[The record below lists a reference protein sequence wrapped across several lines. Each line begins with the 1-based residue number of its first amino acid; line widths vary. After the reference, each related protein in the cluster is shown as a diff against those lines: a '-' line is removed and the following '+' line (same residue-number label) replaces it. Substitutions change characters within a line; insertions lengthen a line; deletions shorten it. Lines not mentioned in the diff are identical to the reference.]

1 MITLSRDQARYLVH
15 ERVELTNRCHHYI
28 WIDQCTVCID
38 ALKECAKKKKEGG
51 VEGAGHVFH

>member
-15 ERVELTNRCHHYI
+15 ERVELTNRRHHYI

-38 ALKECAKKKKEGG
+38 ALKECAKKKRGG

>member
-15 ERVELTNRCHHYI
+15 ERVELTNRRHHYI

-38 ALKECAKKKKEGG
+38 TLKEHAKKKG